1 MKRTDNHGSLGRNK
15 KKEKSTHPDH
25 RGQCVIEGRPFWISA
40 YVNTNQETGEKFF
53 KLYFKPREDELSQ
66 PERPAAPPPAAPAPE
81 PLADQPDIP
90 F

>member
-15 KKEKSTHPDH
+15 WKKTEKQPPYKGSA
-25 RGQCVIEGRPFWISA
+25 VIGGTAFWISA
-40 YVNTNQETGEKFF
+40 WVNEDRNSGDKYF
-53 KLYFKPREDELSQ
+53 KLYFTPKEQTDLAVEDT
-66 PERPAAPPPAAPAPE
+66 PPPAAPAPE

>member
-1 MKRTDNHGSLGRNK
+1 MKRTDNIGSLSRNK

-40 YVNTNQETGEKFF
+40 WVNEDPNSGDKYF
-53 KLYFKPREDELSQ
+53 KLYFTPKEQNELAVEDN
-66 PERPAAPPPAAPAPE
+66 PPPAAPAPE